1 MKDNKK
7 CFDVILL
14 FVLSTISIQSN
25 SEKKLTACIN
35 RPSLKMI
42 AFIKSYLFI
51 KVFMVYVFNL
61 FQVSSLSW
69 YILFVC
75 LCKTMSTAQ
84 RKLNQPL
91 P

>member
-1 MKDNKK
+1 
-7 CFDVILL
+7 
-14 FVLSTISIQSN
+14 
-25 SEKKLTACIN
+25 
-35 RPSLKMI
+35 MI

-69 YILFVC
+69 YILFIC
-75 LCKTMSTAQ
+75 LCKTISTAQ